1 MSLSSFCTFSRTGIT
16 WYSCRYAQLSG
27 SFESHTGCRSRSAFQ
42 VLAVLKNDPGNNL
55 NEDVKSG
62 RYSALLQSDF
72 PALAWHLSAIPIS
85 NESCST
91 GLAEITKSFSTS
103 TGIPSFRPV
112 AFLLDNSLIDFC
124 DPSTTSSE
132 FRPCLYAV
140 FPECFAGGGAFAPWC
155 IVGREER
162 RLSWRHMVL
171 ILERVFKNDKTQD
184 ETILHITQL
193 ITPTFYNCHQS
204 FGRHWTTQHL
214 VLLSGAQN
222 VPLSSTLAVH
232 SPSWLHRSKSL

>member
-1 MSLSSFCTFSRTGIT
+1 MHN
-16 WYSCRYAQLSG
+16 WAV
-27 SFESHTGCRSRSAFQ
+27 RSKAT
-42 VLAVLKNDPGNNL
+42 LAVGVDPLSKYLQSWRTILATTLTKTLKA
-55 NEDVKSG
+55 DVIPW
-62 RYSALLQSDF
+62 QSDF

-132 FRPCLYAV
+132 FRPCQYAV